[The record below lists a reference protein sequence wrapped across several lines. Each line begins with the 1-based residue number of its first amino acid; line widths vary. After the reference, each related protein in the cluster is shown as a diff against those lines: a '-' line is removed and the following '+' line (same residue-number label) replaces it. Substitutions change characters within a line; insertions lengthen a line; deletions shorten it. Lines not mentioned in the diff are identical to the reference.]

1 MLNRAQPPGFGVGRS
16 ELYRGDSSLSRRE
29 CLQSGG
35 AFCSCQSPD
44 AVDASGEAKKVDH
57 GPMFVGYALLQSLI
71 WLRITLAPLLCVP
84 KRSGGTGDEV
94 RQEWD
99 VIAACQSFERAD
111 ARARTCRP
119 SREHPSAATSNPA
132 TVANGAS
139 LALRSIL
146 R

>member
-84 KRSGGTGDEV
+84 KTMYGRRPRCKREIDYQRSV
-94 RQEWD
+94 RVRSCMDGARGAREKLTISEAFGCGHVWTAPAVQE
-99 VIAACQSFERAD
+99 R
-111 ARARTCRP
+111 
-119 SREHPSAATSNPA
+119 N
-132 TVANGAS
+132 
-139 LALRSIL
+139 
-146 R
+146 